1 MSDPVAAK
9 SGFLKTYMSSHP
21 DTLVAYARYF
31 GKVTENI
38 SSAEMTAID
47 TKACSF
53 PVCQVFGQLTEAAR
67 AEHDFDLHD

>member
-1 MSDPVAAK
+1 MSDPVAEK

-47 TKACSF
+47 TKVSSLLEF
-53 PVCQVFGQLTEAAR
+53 ETVR
-67 AEHDFDLHD
+67 